1 MTGELK
7 IAIRHSFTKKDP
19 RILVPPT
26 QLQIFIKIS
35 RTEVPGNPVI
45 NFISLDSEFFTES
58 ESLFGLGKIST
69 GQKSAPRN
77 SAYV

>member
-26 QLQIFIKIS
+26 QLQIFNKIS
-35 RTEVPGNPVI
+35 RTEVPRNPVI

-58 ESLFGLGKIST
+58 ESLLDLGKKFT
-69 GQKSAPRN
+69 GKKSAPRN
-77 SAYV
+77 SA